1 MWCFAVTWFF
11 LTLRQTILWCW
22 KARIQSL
29 CNRIAPHQSASFP
42 RRVKN
47 KSERKTRVYL
57 LGVKANLCLHNSQ
70 YSFLLCFSHCTKLG
84 KQRKKDRTQWEWP
97 HGVKQ
102 MLLAFPPP
110 LFFLS
115 TRRDHA
121 TGILLQ
127 TEVTIPAQQED
138 FMDCFSSLKQC
149 SYITWACLAKHFWRG
164 RRKYTESIQGTINR
178 SLVNDTTDEF

>member
-110 LFFLS
+110 LLPLD
-115 TRRDHA
+115 TAGPRDRHITA
-121 TGILLQ
+121 NRGDDSCTAGRFYGLLQ
-127 TEVTIPAQQED
+127 FIKKVLI
-138 FMDCFSSLKQC
+138 
-149 SYITWACLAKHFWRG
+149 Y
-164 RRKYTESIQGTINR
+164 YTSMPG
-178 SLVNDTTDEF
+178 